1 MEGLDT
7 INEHQRRILHQYQS
21 VTHSENINESIR
33 TLGDND
39 WNLELAVQNRYTPTT
54 NKHATTIY
62 EQLEDVDTPS
72 SSLLGN
78 RPPNRRVTSFFM
90 WPFNLVWKLFWRV
103 FQIAAR
109 LLYRP
114 SITASRRDPRSEAD
128 RFLRDFEFAYGTTHP
143 KFFEGGYTQALT
155 VAKRDLLY
163 MLVFLSSEE
172 HDDHATFCRNTLTH
186 ADLLSFLNTQQVLV
200 WGGNV
205 RYTEAFQVSNTLQA
219 TTYPFLAII
228 ALQTNNGTQ
237 KMSVID
243 RLEGPVTPAVVI
255 RRFEAAVARIG
266 PQLDQLRNEREQRER
281 ERALRQQQDQAY
293 RDSLLA
299 DQEKERKLKEV
310 AELAKRIEKEK
321 EIQAKKR
328 KIYIQYLVGKFIH
341 QTEQENMTKISFRLA
356 DGERVIRKFHGTD
369 TLETLYQFV
378 EAYPYLN
385 QDVKYVDEPPANYTH
400 DYKFTI
406 HSPYP
411 RTVYEPDSET
421 KIMDKKGLWP
431 SATLIV
437 DFEMEDDEEDND

>member
-1 MEGLDT
+1 
-7 INEHQRRILHQYQS
+7 
-21 VTHSENINESIR
+21 
-33 TLGDND
+33 
-39 WNLELAVQNRYTPTT
+39 
-54 NKHATTIY
+54 
-62 EQLEDVDTPS
+62 
-72 SSLLGN
+72 
-78 RPPNRRVTSFFM
+78 
-90 WPFNLVWKLFWRV
+90 
-103 FQIAAR
+103 
-109 LLYRP
+109 
-114 SITASRRDPRSEAD
+114 
-128 RFLRDFEFAYGTTHP
+128 
-143 KFFEGGYTQALT
+143 
-155 VAKRDLLY
+155 

-255 RRFEAAVARIG
+255 RRFEAAVARVG
-266 PQLDQLRNEREQRER
+266 PQLDQLRSEREQRER

-299 DQEKERKLKEV
+299 DQEKERKLKE
-310 AELAKRIEKEK
+310 ADELAKRIEKEK
-321 EIQAKKR
+321 EIYAKKR

-341 QTEQENMTKISFRLA
+341 QTEQENMIKISFRLA

-369 TLETLYQFV
+369 TLETLYQFI

-385 QDVKYVDEPPANYTH
+385 QDVKFVETPPANYTH
-400 DYKFTI
+400 EYKFTI

-437 DFEMEDDEEDND
+437 DFEMEDDEEEEDND